1 MHTSISQKGLRVT
14 VATEWDVGPLAGV
27 LSSVS
32 VGETSPHFSPK
43 SKGKHSDPTLPCA
56 SHQVGPCVGEGV
68 GVSLGSKE
76 RKAPNWGVGGSG
88 CRIPRVSGLALGT
101 PKQAGHWVLER
112 YPYSVLI
119 L

>member
-1 MHTSISQKGLRVT
+1 MHTSVSQKDPGLLWQQSGTWGLLLRS
-14 VATEWDVGPLAGV
+14 LKFH
-27 LSSVS
+27 LSRRDN
-32 VGETSPHFSPK
+32 TPHFSLR
-43 SKGKHSDPTLPCA
+43 SKGKHSEPTPALCLAP
-56 SHQVGPCVGEGV
+56 GE
-68 GVSLGSKE
+68 SLCGRGGGTKE

-112 YPYSVLI
+112 YPYSALI